1 MLVIRQAD
9 VEKLLSGK
17 ERQHID
23 TVRATYLLHDQG
35 ATSIPR
41 SVFLRFPDQP
51 SDRIIG
57 LPSFRG
63 GEHPAAGMKWI
74 SSFPGNIDS
83 GIPRASAAML
93 LNSLRTGHPEALL
106 EGSLI
111 SAARTAASAA
121 LAAEML
127 TRDRRP
133 TGVSLIGCGVINL
146 EILRYLDV
154 AIDTLE
160 EITIHDSSASRA
172 AEFARRCAEI
182 KPGARISV
190 ADDLDD
196 ALAAQPLISFATSAG
211 VPHTDLTAAAPG
223 SVVLHV
229 SLRDIDPE
237 MLLQTHN
244 IVDDADHVCRENT
257 SLHLAERMTGGRR
270 FIDTSIG
277 ALVAGTA
284 RFTPSPDKVTVFS
297 PFGLGVLDLALAV
310 DVHTAAH
317 ELGLGIEIT
326 DFLH

>member
-9 VEKLLSGK
+9 VEKLLANK
-17 ERQHID
+17 EREHID
-23 TVRATYLLHDQG
+23 AVRATYLLHEQG
-35 ATSIPR
+35 ATVIPR

-57 LPSFRG
+57 LPAFRG

-74 SSFPGNIDS
+74 SSFPGNVQS

-127 TRDRRP
+127 TRESRP
-133 TGVSLIGCGVINL
+133 TGITLVGCGVINL
-146 EILRYLDV
+146 EILRYV
-154 AIDTLE
+154 NAAIDTLGE
-160 EITIHDSSASRA
+160 VTIHDSSTARA
-172 AEFARRCAEI
+172 EEFARRCAELI
-182 KPGARISV
+182 PQARIAVVDS
-190 ADDLDD
+190 LDE
-196 ALAAQPLISFATSAG
+196 ALAAQRLVSFATSAG
-211 VPHTDLTAAAPG
+211 VPHTDLTAVAPG

-237 MLLQTHN
+237 TLLHTHN
-244 IVDDADHVCRENT
+244 IVDDADHVCRELT
-257 SLHLAERMTGGRR
+257 SLHLAERMTGHRR
-270 FIDTSIG
+270 FIDASIG
-277 ALVAGTA
+277 QLIAGNRA
-284 RFTPSPDKVTVFS
+284 FTPAPDKVTVFS

-310 DVHTAAH
+310 EVYTAAR
-317 ELGLGIEIT
+317 ELGLGVDIT
-326 DFLH
+326 DFLA